1 MNKKDIIILGAL
13 ILLVLMWPMVGP
25 VIERQLFPRPDVEVV
40 EPDEEAPAV
49 ARPEETGAA
58 TGTAQPPSIHADV
71 PPGAVVA
78 EEFETLEPEQTVLL
92 TNHVVRITLSSR
104 GGTVVGA
111 LLRDYR
117 QAVDIESDP
126 VEFDFAG
133 RRTLAYLGLG
143 GLGESKTFELS
154 VSDDA
159 RTATLTRS
167 DPSGLELTRLFELDE
182 GYRTRVTDTLRNNT
196 GAAVALPDHAIQIG
210 EMREPGAGK
219 MKAGVY
225 YLGVDAL
232 RIGGKGV
239 EYYGKKTMPKA
250 IKNSGKLEL
259 EVRFG
264 EPVEWVAVKNRFF
277 AQILTPKLGA
287 DDGVWIAKRDDVS
300 QKRISGVAAN
310 VALPGTLMEPG
321 GELAREFTLFI
332 GPKKFSELSRYGQ
345 HQVDVMDF
353 GMFAP
358 ICKFLLWVLNFIH
371 DRLWPHNYG
380 IAIMLLTVI
389 IRILF
394 WPVTHK
400 GTESMRRMQDIQPLM
415 TELREKH
422 KDNPQKQQSEM
433 LALYKEH
440 KVNPLGG
447 CLPMVIQ
454 IPVFFALFVVLRSA
468 IELRYAEFLWI
479 RDLSEP
485 ENLFQNVLPIGLNI
499 LPLVMSVT
507 MVWQQK
513 LTPTT
518 ADPRQAKIMQLMPIM
533 MLFIFYGFA
542 AGLVLYWTT
551 SQVLMIVQQVVYKK
565 RRERKEAA
573 AAAG

>member
-1 MNKKDIIILGAL
+1 MNKKDIVILGAL

-25 VIERQLFPRPDVEVV
+25 VIERQLFPRPDIEIVERDETTPGVPR
-40 EPDEEAPAV
+40 PDEP
-49 ARPEETGAA
+49 GAA
-58 TGTAQPPSIHADV
+58 TGTAQQVSIRADAPPPV
-71 PPGAVVA
+71 VVA
-78 EEFETLEPEQTVLL
+78 EEPETLEPEQTVLL
-92 TNHVVRITLSSR
+92 SNDVVHITLSSR
-104 GGTVVGA
+104 GGTVAGA
-111 LLRDYR
+111 VLHDYR
-117 QAVDIESDP
+117 QTVEVESDP
-126 VEFDFAG
+126 VAFDFTD
-133 RRTLAYLGLG
+133 RRTLAYVGLG
-143 GLGESKTFELS
+143 GFGESRTFD
-154 VSDDA
+154 VSTTEDA
-159 RTATLTRS
+159 RAAMLTRS
-167 DPSGLELTRLFELDE
+167 DPSGLELTRRFELDD
-182 GYRTRVTDTLRNNT
+182 GYRIRVTDTLRNT
-196 GAAVALPDHAIQIG
+196 GAAAVTLPDHRMQIG
-210 EMREPGAGK
+210 EMREPHAGK

-250 IKNSGKLEL
+250 IKNSGELEL

-277 AQILTPKLGA
+277 AQILTPELGA
-287 DDGVWIAKRDDVS
+287 DDGTWIAKREDPGS
-300 QKRISGVAAN
+300 KRISAVAAN
-310 VALPGTLMEPG
+310 VTLSGAQVEPG
-321 GELAREFTLFI
+321 DSFVREYTLFI
-332 GPKKFSELSRYGQ
+332 GPKKFSDLSRYGQ

-389 IRILF
+389 IRTLF

-415 TELREKH
+415 TELREKY
-422 KDNPQKQQSEM
+422 KDNPQKQQQEM

-468 IELRYAEFLWI
+468 IELRFAEFLWI

-499 LPLVMSVT
+499 LPLVMSAT

-513 LTPTT
+513 LMPTT
-518 ADPRQAKIMQLMPIM
+518 ADPRQAKMMQFMPIM

-565 RRERKEAA
+565 RRAEKEAA
-573 AAAG
+573 A